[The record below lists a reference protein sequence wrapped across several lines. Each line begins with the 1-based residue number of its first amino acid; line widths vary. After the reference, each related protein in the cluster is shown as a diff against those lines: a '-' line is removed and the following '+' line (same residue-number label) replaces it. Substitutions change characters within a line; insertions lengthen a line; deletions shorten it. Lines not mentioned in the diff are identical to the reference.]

1 MDVLRRNQ
9 DNRPGRR
16 FLNLIGERINN
27 YRIVSVL
34 GEGGMGSVYLAEHP
48 FMGRKAAIKVLRREL
63 AEDSGL
69 VERFMNEARAANAI
83 GHANIIDIIDVG
95 LLPSGIPYLMMEF
108 LEGESLSKR
117 IERQRPMPIA
127 EAVDVAA
134 QTASALAAAHEK
146 NIVHRDLKPDNLFLV
161 PDRTNPTG
169 RIKVLDFGIAKL
181 RGELSGSG
189 ARTQAGAIL
198 GTPPY
203 MSPEQCRGVDE
214 LDHRTDVYALGIIL
228 YEMLTGAPP
237 FVSPGWGEV
246 VHMHI
251 SQAPAPLRAKN
262 PAVSPG
268 LEALVLKALA
278 KLPGE
283 RWSSMGELE
292 AALRN
297 VPGQGEAPARKP
309 ASAAMNAVGGQA
321 TPSPPTTL
329 RSATGQVA
337 TFPDTAVVGDAARSR
352 SRRPAL
358 AIGAVAL
365 AGIAFA
371 AYGFVN
377 RRAPAPAATVV
388 PGAPAPAPAAA
399 PPAPVA
405 ALPAPVAPPPVAKEP
420 TLPPAPEAAAEV
432 RAPAGGRA
440 RPAAP
445 SAKKKGATAK
455 SSHGAGAPETAAAP
469 AVSPPAAPTAPAAS
483 KKPDCNP
490 NYYFDAQARKH
501 FKPECF

>member
-1 MDVLRRNQ
+1 M
-9 DNRPGRR
+9 
-16 FLNLIGERINN
+16 IGTVINN

-83 GHANIIDIIDVG
+83 RHPNIIDIIDVG
-95 LLPSGIPYLMMEF
+95 LLPTGVPYLMMEF
-108 LEGESLSKR
+108 LEGESLSQR
-117 IERQRPMPIA
+117 ILRRRPMPIA

-146 NIVHRDLKPDNLFLV
+146 NIVHRDLKPDNLFLIR
-161 PDRTNPTG
+161 DRAHPTG

-189 ARTQAGAIL
+189 ARTQTGSIM

-214 LDHRTDVYALGIIL
+214 LDHRTDIYALGIIL

-251 SQAPAPLRAKN
+251 SQPPAPVRPSN
-262 PAVSPG
+262 PAVSPE
-268 LEALVLKALA
+268 LEALVMKALA
-278 KLPGE
+278 KQPAA

-292 AALRN
+292 AALQG
-297 VPGQGEAPARKP
+297 VPGHGEAADGKS
-309 ASAAMNAVGGQA
+309 ASAAMKAVWTGG
-321 TPSPPTTL
+321 PSPPTTL
-329 RSATGQVA
+329 RSATGQM
-337 TFPDTAVVGDAARSR
+337 TSPPSG
-352 SRRPAL
+352 RRPAL
-358 AIGAVAL
+358 AIGAIAL

-371 AYGFVN
+371 GVWLGS
-377 RRAPAPAATVV
+377 RRAPEPSAVVAPTTTSVAAPVVPPPAA
-388 PGAPAPAPAAA
+388 
-399 PPAPVA
+399 
-405 ALPAPVAPPPVAKEP
+405 PAPVAPPPVA
-420 TLPPAPEAAAEV
+420 AAAAEV
-432 RAPAGGRA
+432 RPTAVEPS
-440 RPAAP
+440 RPAPRAETP
-445 SAKKKGATAK
+445 AKKKKPTSRTSRAA
-455 SSHGAGAPETAAAP
+455 SAAAP
-469 AVSPPAAPTAPAAS
+469 APAAPTNTPPAPATSPPAS
-483 KKPDCNP
+483 RKPDCNP